1 MNFTRF
7 EQKTIDA
14 IEDCKGA
21 IKHCAENSIAHLQK
35 AWVIKD
41 IDKEMSV
48 FRGITAEEE
57 AASALFFCLKIN
69 RYKNADKILF
79 KKHTYKLGLYQFLMH
94 VRNHLA
100 GCFGHDGSP
109 FDKFRLHHVELPKR
123 RAIELAFSIKGHG
136 LDARPKPPLHFSI
149 SEETEENE
157 SELKTFN
164 VDFKKLHV
172 GEKYKDSLKYIQEV
186 ASIRNHLLYAKDSGP
201 PKLEIDIEKYLEGQ
215 KKRVFI
221 FLTLILLIDP
231 WEKEIGPSS
240 FVQQVLDSFLLLL
253 ERISKEEIFAQPSA
267 PPDPQAARVR

>member
-1 MNFTRF
+1 MKFTSF

-14 IEDCKGA
+14 FEDCKGV
-21 IKHCAENSIAHLQK
+21 IKYCAENSIVHLQK

-57 AASALFFCLKIN
+57 AVSALFFCLKIN
-69 RYKNADKILF
+69 RYKNSDKILF

-109 FDKFRLHHVELPKR
+109 FDKFRLHHVQLPKR
-123 RAIELAFSIKGHG
+123 RAIELVFSIKGHG
-136 LDARPKPPLHFSI
+136 FDGRPEPPLHFNLFSK
-149 SEETEENE
+149 TEENE

-164 VDFKKLHV
+164 VDFNKLHL
-172 GEKYKDSLKYIQEV
+172 GEKYQDSLKYIQEI
-186 ASIRNHLLYAKDSGP
+186 ASLRNHLLYAKDSGP
-201 PKLEIDIEKYLEGQ
+201 PKLEVDIEKYLERQ
-215 KKRVFI
+215 KERVI
-221 FLTLILLIDP
+221 LFLTLILLIDP

-240 FVQQVLDSFLLLL
+240 FVQQVLDSYLLLL
-253 ERISKEEIFAQPSA
+253 ERISKEEIFAQPNVSA
-267 PPDPQAARVR
+267 APATARVR